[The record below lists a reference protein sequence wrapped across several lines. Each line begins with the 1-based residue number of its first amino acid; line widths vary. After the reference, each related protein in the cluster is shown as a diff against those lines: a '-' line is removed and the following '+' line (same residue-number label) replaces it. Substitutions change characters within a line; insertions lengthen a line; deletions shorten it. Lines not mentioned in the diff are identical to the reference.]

1 MHQSGIKRKVLLAGM
16 ALGYAAGVVR
26 RRAEAVPAT
35 VNGSRLGCLVGK
47 PMTVTTDD
55 GVHLAVDV
63 DEHPDP
69 ELAVIFAHG
78 WVMNRHCWHIQ
89 REALAGRA
97 TLVFYDQRGHGAS
110 SAGPIDDCTIDRLGD
125 DLAAVIEQAVPEGV
139 PVVLVGHSMGGMS
152 IMAFAAR
159 HPELLASRVRGVAL
173 LSTSPGELSR
183 HTFGLPWP
191 VGRLAAFVTPIVFE
205 GLLAQAAWIDRS
217 VALKTR
223 THLPVARYIAF
234 GGGAR
239 PDHVRFVSDV
249 AAATPTEVMVGFF
262 RGLCVHDK
270 LTALDA
276 LRSIETLVMVGE
288 NDRVTPPAHSRRIA
302 ETLPGARF
310 MIVPGAGHMI
320 GFERPDLVNDAL
332 NDFLDR
338 IAHSAVSGLRRYA

>member
-26 RRAEAVPAT
+26 RRAETVPD
-35 VNGSRLGCLVGK
+35 VVDDSRLGCLVGK
-47 PMTVTTDD
+47 PMTVITDD

-69 ELAVIFAHG
+69 EVAVVFAHG
-78 WVMNRHCWHIQ
+78 WMMNRHCWHLQ
-89 REALAGRA
+89 REAVAGRPA

-159 HPELLASRVRGVAL
+159 HPELLASRVKGVAL
-173 LSTSPGELSR
+173 LSTSSGGLSR
-183 HTFGLPWP
+183 HAFGLPWP
-191 VGRLAAFVTPIVFE
+191 VGRIAGLITPIVFD
-205 GLLAQAAWIDRS
+205 GMLARADWIDRS
-217 VALKTR
+217 VALKTHAH
-223 THLPVARYIAF
+223 TPVARFMAF

-239 PDHVRFVSDV
+239 PDHVRFVTDI

-262 RGLCVHDK
+262 RGLRVHDK
-270 LTALDA
+270 LAALAA
-276 LRSIETLVMVGE
+276 LRPIETLVMVGE
-288 NDRVTPPAHSRRIA
+288 DDRVTPPSHSRRIA
-302 ETLPGARF
+302 ESLPGARLT
-310 MIVPGAGHMI
+310 IVPGAGHMI
-320 GFERPDLVNDAL
+320 GFERPDVVNEVLD
-332 NDFLDR
+332 DFLDR
-338 IAHSAVSGLRRYA
+338 TARLASW